1 MRADDLCNVQSRTQ
15 FQRLDPMTVTT
26 HVGSAPLEPMPNKWI
41 AIGKKQ
47 FERKPVR
54 YAAVSAIAIVIS
66 QTTLAFGYGLLRW
79 DGKLAFRAQL
89 LAFVTSSFPSFY
101 LNRMWVWG
109 KGGKSHFLK
118 EVFPFW
124 AIGFGQLL
132 ISLVFIKWSQAKIE
146 SRYSSHLIRTIGFLF
161 SNLFVFGV
169 MWVGKYIFFNKVLF
183 KHQAEGAEPIKVL

>member
-1 MRADDLCNVQSRTQ
+1 
-15 FQRLDPMTVTT
+15 MTVTT
-26 HVGSAPLEPMPNKWI
+26 HVGSAPLEPKPNKWI
-41 AIGKKQ
+41 ELGKKQ
-47 FERKPVR
+47 FARKPVR

-66 QTTLAFGYGLLRW
+66 QVTLAFGYGLLHW

-89 LAFVTSSFPSFY
+89 LAFVTSSFPSYY

-109 KGGKSHFLK
+109 KGGKSHFWK

-124 AIGFGQLL
+124 GIGFVQLL
-132 ISLVFIKWSQAKIE
+132 ISLLFIKWSQAKIE
-146 SRYSSHLIRTIGFLF
+146 AHYSSHLIRTIGFLF

-183 KHQAEGAEPIKVL
+183 KHHGEVASSAQGH

>member
-1 MRADDLCNVQSRTQ
+1 
-15 FQRLDPMTVTT
+15 MTVTT
-26 HVGSAPLEPMPNKWI
+26 HLGSTPLEPTPNKWI
-41 AIGKKQ
+41 SLGKKQ

-54 YAAVSAIAIVIS
+54 YAAVSAIAIIIS
-66 QTTLAFGYGLLRW
+66 QATLAFGYGLLRW

-89 LAFVTSSFPSFY
+89 LAFVASSFPSYY

-109 KGGKSHFLK
+109 KGGKSHFWK

-124 AIGFGQLL
+124 GIGFAQLL

-146 SRYSSHLIRTIGFLF
+146 ARYSSHLLRTIGFLF

-169 MWVGKYIFFNKVLF
+169 MWVANYVFFNKVLF
-183 KHQAEGAEPIKVL
+183 KHKPETSEPVQVL